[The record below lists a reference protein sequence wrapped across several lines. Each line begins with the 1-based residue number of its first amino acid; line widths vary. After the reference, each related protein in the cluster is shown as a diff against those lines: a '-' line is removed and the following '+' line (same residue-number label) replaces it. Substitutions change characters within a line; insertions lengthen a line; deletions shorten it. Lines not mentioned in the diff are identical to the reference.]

1 MQALVALRSAVRAS
15 LEKYSAGDVILVA
28 VSGGADSLALAE
40 VAKIEGEKLA
50 LKIIGVTIDH
60 QLQSGSSAQ
69 AEKVC
74 SQISIPCTIEKV
86 KVEITDG
93 LEASARRARYA
104 ALESCAKENGA
115 VAVLLGHTKD
125 DQAETVL
132 LGLARGSGARSLAGM
147 SEVNGIY
154 VRPFLEI
161 TRLQT
166 LQACEELN
174 LKPWNDPH
182 NEDETFLRVKV
193 RKHVLPTME
202 RELGPGIREALTRII
217 GNYREVSHIRYIIDK
232 LIQKCYNSVLNTKGV
247 IMQARNYIHKYSKTA
262 AKAGYSN
269 YYNIQATT
277 KWVEYQLDVYD
288 MSNMLMSADFNTK
301 MDLLD
306 ALAVAERKRDYMY
319 RHPNFNLKEATNLF
333 RLVKDSP
340 KLVKNKC

>member
-104 ALESCAKENGA
+104 ALERCAKENGA

-132 LGLARGSGARSLAGM
+132 LGLARGSGARSLSGM

-193 RKHVLPTME
+193 RKNVLPTME
-202 RELGPGIREALTRII
+202 RELGPGIREALTRSAQLL
-217 GNYREVSHIRYIIDK
+217 RDDADALDK
-232 LIQKCYNSVLNTKGV
+232 LAKEFWEHHKSLEIEELTTLSKAVRTRVLRLALFESGVTQLSAEQVAQVEALISNWKGQGEISLPSGV
-247 IMQARNYIHKYSKTA
+247 KVSRIS
-262 AKAGYSN
+262 G
-269 YYNIQATT
+269 
-277 KWVEYQLDVYD
+277 
-288 MSNMLMSADFNTK
+288 
-301 MDLLD
+301 
-306 ALAVAERKRDYMY
+306 
-319 RHPNFNLKEATNLF
+319 
-333 RLVKDSP
+333 RLTLS
-340 KLVKNKC
+340 